1 MKKIAAV
8 VMALTLSGCASMF
21 SGSSQTT
28 AIDTNPKGAR
38 CELIR
43 NGSVLAAVENT
54 PGNFF
59 YKKSLTDAQIK
70 CNKLGYQEAT
80 APLESGTD
88 AWVFAN
94 IIFGGVIGWGID
106 AGTGAMNKYD
116 EAVTVTLSPAAPDN
130 KAEPRRTIRS
140 KPNS

>member
-1 MKKIAAV
+1 
-8 VMALTLSGCASMF
+8 MF
-21 SGSSQTT
+21 SGSSQST
-28 AIDTNPKGAR
+28 AINTNPKSAR

-43 NGSVLAAVENT
+43 NGVVLAAVENT

-59 YKKSLTDAQIK
+59 YKKSLNDAQVK

-80 APLESGTD
+80 APLESDTD

-94 IIFGGVIGWGID
+94 IIFGGLIGWGID

-116 EAVTVTLSPAAPDN
+116 EAITVTLPAAAPEE
-130 KAEPRRTIRS
+130 KPAPARTLKS